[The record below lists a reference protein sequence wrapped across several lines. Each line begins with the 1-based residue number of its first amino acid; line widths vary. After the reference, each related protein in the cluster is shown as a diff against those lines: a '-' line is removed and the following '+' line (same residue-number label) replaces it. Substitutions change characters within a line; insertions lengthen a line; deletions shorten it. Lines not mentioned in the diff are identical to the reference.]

1 LATVGSLTG
10 GTTRRYST
18 RRTKSST
25 ARQVSDAID
34 WTDVLRHVLRNTG
47 KLELN
52 SLRHAQPVETDQRV
66 NDVVGS
72 AEMIR
77 QSRRRIQHRLEAA
90 DQVNRKARQ
99 LLPKSR
105 PVSTVDKQPASGTSQ
120 LAPSDES
127 AGVDVKDREI
137 VR

>member
-1 LATVGSLTG
+1 M
-10 GTTRRYST
+10 
-18 RRTKSST
+18 
-25 ARQVSDAID
+25 
-34 WTDVLRHVLRNTG
+34 
-47 KLELN
+47 
-52 SLRHAQPVETDQRV
+52 ETDQRDS
-66 NDVVGS
+66 DVVGS

-77 QSRRRIQHRLEAA
+77 QSRSRIQHRLEAA

-105 PVSTVDKQPASGTSQ
+105 PVSTVDKQPAFGTRP